1 MTPLFSH
8 TAQQVAYVTV
18 RLVLSGSADL
28 YEAIEECSYSF
39 DHPAI
44 VDSEILG
51 ISES

>member
-8 TAQQVAYVTV
+8 TAQQVAHVTV

-51 ISES
+51 FSES